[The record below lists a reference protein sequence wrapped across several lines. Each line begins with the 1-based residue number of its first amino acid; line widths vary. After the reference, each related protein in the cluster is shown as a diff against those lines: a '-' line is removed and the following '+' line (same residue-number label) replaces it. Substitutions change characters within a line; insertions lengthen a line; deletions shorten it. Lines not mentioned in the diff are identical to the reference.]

1 MISDYTYL
9 YKTSCE
15 LDALGGEQYDVFLS
29 AYTKEERVKSVFV
42 RLGAEKKYWFLL
54 PEYHFSETDLSE
66 IKRSRTEALAVGAK
80 NRGVKELKDFVE
92 KYICNT
98 GSGLRICIDSTGF
111 IRPTLLFLMRLLHW
125 YKIKKYD
132 MMYSEPRYYKH
143 REETSFS
150 SEYTPIEPIY
160 GFGGQHI
167 NSVQDDDLLII
178 GAGYEEG
185 LVRNISEYKE
195 SSKKKII
202 YGFPPLQAD
211 MYQENRLR
219 IGKISES
226 IGLYEEVL
234 VSASDPFATAQS
246 LRKIVQKHK
255 EDNGNREFNL
265 DLSPLST
272 KAQTIGFGLYY
283 ITERLNS
290 ATNIIFP
297 FAEKYSQETSEGIGR
312 IWKYSIE
319 TR

>member
-9 YKTSCE
+9 YKSSCE
-15 LDALGGEQYDVFLS
+15 LDALGSEQYDVFLS
-29 AYTKEERVKSVFV
+29 AYTKAKRVKSVFERV
-42 RLGAEKKYWFLL
+42 GAKTKYWFLL

-66 IKRSRTEALAVGAK
+66 IKLSAETVSIEAK
-80 NRGVKELKDFVE
+80 NRGVKELRDFVE
-92 KYICNT
+92 RYISNK
-98 GSGLRICIDSTGF
+98 GSELRICIDSTGF

-125 YKIKKYD
+125 CNVKKYD
-132 MMYSEPRYYKH
+132 MLYSEPKYYKH
-143 REETSFS
+143 REETTFS
-150 SEYTPIEPIY
+150 SKYVSIEPIY
-160 GFGGQHI
+160 GFGGNHII
-167 NSVQDDDLLII
+167 NSRQGDDLLII
-178 GAGYEEG
+178 GAGYEES
-185 LVRNISEYKE
+185 LVLSVSAYKE
-195 SSKKKII
+195 SFKKVLI

-211 MYQENRLR
+211 MYQENRL
-219 IGKISES
+219 KISES
-226 IGLYEEVL
+226 IEKYDEFL

-246 LRKIVQKHK
+246 LRNIVQKHK
-255 EDNGNREFNL
+255 EKNENRDFNL

-319 TR
+319 IE